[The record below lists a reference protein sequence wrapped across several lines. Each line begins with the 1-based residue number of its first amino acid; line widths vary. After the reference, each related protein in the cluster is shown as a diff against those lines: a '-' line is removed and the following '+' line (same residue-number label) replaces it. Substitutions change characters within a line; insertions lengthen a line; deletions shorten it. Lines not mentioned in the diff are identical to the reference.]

1 MNETL
6 TPRQEVQLDV
16 KCVWNLKRIDD
27 ELWCCH
33 GTGITVYSFDLKEL
47 RNMKVGN
54 GREVYSAT
62 SLNSNVVVIAT
73 DEGLFSYSNG
83 L

>member
-6 TPRQEVQLDV
+6 TPLQEVQLDV

-33 GTGITVYSFDLKEL
+33 GTGITVYNFNLTKL
-47 RNMKVGN
+47 RDMKVVK

-62 SLNSNVVVIAT
+62 SLYSNVVVIAT
-73 DEGLFSYSNG
+73 DEGLFTYSNG
-83 L
+83 I